1 MTQAGLEGERPF
13 RIISRHLTKTEI
25 NTTSPLEVALS
36 ILHWAVKKSAK
47 YTAYHSFPIICMLK
61 NPE

>member
-25 NTTSPLEVALS
+25 GTTSPLEAALS

-47 YTAYHSFPIICMLK
+47 YTAYH
-61 NPE
+61 